1 MAAALDILLAS
12 LGTRVSH
19 ASEIASL
26 LHSREAAPLLLGG
39 ALDDALPDGGLP
51 RGVIELA
58 APRAL
63 GGATS
68 VAIAAVRA
76 AQEKDP
82 RAWCAWLDP
91 EGTLYAPGLAR
102 AGVDL
107 ARLLVVR
114 PPRAELGRIAVKV
127 AAARALDVLVIDM
140 DACACGGLR
149 GAPPLRSRGSLPGE
163 GVGEHRRRA
172 VEPEVIVR
180 KLAILAEEGGARVI
194 LITDRD
200 QPRRAQWPVAL
211 RLELERGPES
221 LTVRVAKDRRGRVG
235 LKKTLGW
242 GVGPGAGSGPGGDGR
257 RLGIGS

>member
-1 MAAALDILLAS
+1 MSAALDTLLAE

-19 ASEIASL
+19 ASELASFL
-26 LHSREAAPLLLGG
+26 REPAPLLLGG

-58 APRAL
+58 SPRAL

-68 VAIAAVRA
+68 VAISAVRA
-76 AQEKDP
+76 AQERDP
-82 RAWCAWLDP
+82 RAWCAWIDP
-91 EGTLYAPGLAR
+91 EGTLYAPGLVR

-107 ARLLVVR
+107 ARLLVIR
-114 PPRAELGRIAVKV
+114 PPRADLGRIAVKV

-149 GAPPLRSRGSLPGE
+149 GGTRGSLPAE
-163 GVGEHRRRA
+163 GVGRGGGRSRRA
-172 VEPEVIVR
+172 IEPEVIVR
-180 KLAILAEEGGARVI
+180 KLAVLAEEGGARII

-221 LTVRVAKDRRGRVG
+221 LTVRVAKDKRGRVG

-242 GVGPGAGSGPGGDGR
+242 GVGDGCGEGR
-257 RLGIGS
+257 RLGVGS